1 MLLFVWQKYLFFL
14 NIVLLT
20 EILGNFI
27 EILQYVRLNLA
38 QIAVEILLLFNKKA
52 KDCNEKLEKASEKF
66 NANS

>member
-27 EILQYVRLNLA
+27 EILKWVRLKLA
-38 QIAVEILLLFNKKA
+38 QIAVEILLLFSLKSKR
-52 KDCNEKLEKASEKF
+52 L
-66 NANS
+66 